1 MFLGTLVSR
10 ILGFVKSPFLMG
22 AVVGLNSSVAGS
34 WDIANKLPNLLY
46 MVIAGGLVNAVLVP
60 AIVRATKES
69 KDSGQDF
76 INKLLTLTMV
86 AMGAITV
93 VLTLAAPLIGKIFAS
108 TLRDDWYSLTVLF
121 AYWSLPQIFFYGLY
135 TVFGQILNARENFGP
150 YMWAPVA
157 NNVVAIAGLLV
168 ILAIWGPENATDPS
182 AAAAWM
188 GTRANTLAAV
198 STLGIIVQAL
208 ILIIPL
214 RKVGIRF
221 RPDFQWRNSGLG
233 RAGRASMWILAAVTL
248 GLVPTILQTTAAAGA
263 TTRALEM
270 GIPVSE
276 VASNA
281 AYTAAYALYSL
292 PTSLITVSVTT
303 AVFTRMARAA
313 AHGQHSTLA
322 TITSQTLRI
331 VATFNFLAG
340 AGLIALSLPLSRVM
354 LPFVS
359 TAEIRSLAPVLA
371 AMTLGLIGVGATTV
385 FNRVYYALEDTR
397 GAFFIGL
404 PWQIL
409 GVIGYSASMLL
420 PPRWVV
426 VGIALTMALTNTL
439 AGIVMYLVLR
449 KRIGGFDDAQLI
461 STHVRL
467 AIAATVAGC
476 VGWLWVNMFGLDSV
490 ATSVPAALGAILVGG
505 SITVVIYLILAYLLR
520 VAEVA
525 HILSPLE
532 TIVKKLR
539 RKVGR

>member
-1 MFLGTLVSR
+1 MAGAPPPGEQHVATANLKQTAAKPAPGSAPAPRSTPGSAPAPAPETEAIATVGKDTARSSFVMFLGTLVSR

-93 VLTLAAPLIGKIFAS
+93 VLTLAAPLIVKIFAS

-208 ILIIPL
+208 
-214 RKVGIRF
+214 
-221 RPDFQWRNSGLG
+221 
-233 RAGRASMWILAAVTL
+233 
-248 GLVPTILQTTAAAGA
+248 
-263 TTRALEM
+263 
-270 GIPVSE
+270 
-276 VASNA
+276 
-281 AYTAAYALYSL
+281 
-292 PTSLITVSVTT
+292 
-303 AVFTRMARAA
+303 
-313 AHGQHSTLA
+313 
-322 TITSQTLRI
+322 
-331 VATFNFLAG
+331 
-340 AGLIALSLPLSRVM
+340 
-354 LPFVS
+354 
-359 TAEIRSLAPVLA
+359 
-371 AMTLGLIGVGATTV
+371 
-385 FNRVYYALEDTR
+385 
-397 GAFFIGL
+397 
-404 PWQIL
+404 
-409 GVIGYSASMLL
+409 
-420 PPRWVV
+420 
-426 VGIALTMALTNTL
+426 
-439 AGIVMYLVLR
+439 
-449 KRIGGFDDAQLI
+449 
-461 STHVRL
+461 
-467 AIAATVAGC
+467 
-476 VGWLWVNMFGLDSV
+476 
-490 ATSVPAALGAILVGG
+490 
-505 SITVVIYLILAYLLR
+505 
-520 VAEVA
+520 
-525 HILSPLE
+525 
-532 TIVKKLR
+532 
-539 RKVGR
+539 